1 MISSTVASTASTKLH
16 RHTPSIDRLKRYVLF
31 LCSFL
36 CLAHSAEAAVR
47 RASSVCAMH
56 APSRSPSLLQKRPRC
71 HSFWSHLQVRFL
83 LAFFCSLF
91 CFLSE
96 FKYRLQINAKAT
108 AAALQPPS

>member
-1 MISSTVASTASTKLH
+1 MFCFCVLSCAWLTALKQQGALH
-16 RHTPSIDRLKRYVLF
+16 APSV
-31 LCSFL
+31 
-36 CLAHSAEAAVR
+36 
-47 RASSVCAMH
+47 
-56 APSRSPSLLQKRPRC
+56 PSRSPSLLQKRPRC

-91 CFLSE
+91 FCFLSE